1 VTAALVRTRDQ
12 SSVWT
17 ASFDSE
23 PTSVLEF
30 QRELANAIAQQVR
43 LHIDPLRLGHQLTP
57 LSTRRALEHFAL
69 ATPIDPDYPLA
80 WSGIA
85 NAYGG
90 MQMTGDAPPRARC
103 RRMRPKHPSAPCGHS
118 QTWPRCRRRSAS
130 ARILSGSGDGR
141 TLAPGRARIAPCAF
155 SGEPLPPSAA

>member
-1 VTAALVRTRDQ
+1 VEGSLCSEGEHRRVTAALVRTRDQ

-69 ATPIDPDYPLA
+69 ATPIDPDYALA

-90 MQMTGDAPPRARC
+90 MQMTGDAPPREVSPHATEASERAL
-103 RRMRPKHPSAPCGHS
+103 RAQPDLAEV
-118 QTWPRCRRRSAS
+118 QTSLGFRKVTVGLRRRSCFCAG
-130 ARILSGSGDGR
+130 AR
-141 TLAPGRARIAPCAF
+141 
-155 SGEPLPPSAA
+155 